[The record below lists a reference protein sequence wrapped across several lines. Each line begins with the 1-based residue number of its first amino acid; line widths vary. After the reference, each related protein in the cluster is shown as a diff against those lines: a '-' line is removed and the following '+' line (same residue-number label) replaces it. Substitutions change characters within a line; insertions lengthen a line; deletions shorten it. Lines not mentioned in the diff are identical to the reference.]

1 MSKGKNI
8 VFESRYADNNLDRLP
23 ALADELVRLKVDV
36 LVTAATQETLAARNA
51 TKTIPIVFSSQADP
65 VAVGLV
71 DSLARPGENLTGFT
85 TISALLTGKRLEL
98 LKETIPKL
106 SRVAVLWDPQDKGSK
121 QQWDDSQVSARE
133 LGLQLHSMEVSS
145 ADKFDRAF
153 KETANVG
160 SAALAVTDTPL
171 FVFKRIAELV
181 TRNRLPAV
189 AGNPRGG
196 FVESGGLMSYGADR
210 AEP

>member
-1 MSKGKNI
+1 GTAFYFAFCALLFTFCVSAEAQQQAKIAKIGFLGARSAASSTGLERLRKELSALGYVQGKNI
-8 VFESRYADNNLDRLP
+8 VFESRYADNNLDRLL

-98 LKETIPKL
+98 
-106 SRVAVLWDPQDKGSK
+106 
-121 QQWDDSQVSARE
+121 
-133 LGLQLHSMEVSS
+133 
-145 ADKFDRAF
+145 
-153 KETANVG
+153 
-160 SAALAVTDTPL
+160 
-171 FVFKRIAELV
+171 
-181 TRNRLPAV
+181 
-189 AGNPRGG
+189 
-196 FVESGGLMSYGADR
+196 
-210 AEP
+210 